1 MVRWMVLV
9 SMMLGVGG
17 WLRNAGPDAALG
29 FGTSSIAAPGDVH
42 VMDGADPF
50 PH

>member
-17 WLRNAGPDAALG
+17 WLRNAGPDALG
-29 FGTSSIAAPGDVH
+29 SGTSSVAAPGDVR